1 MQFRSR
7 YFIIFLLVACQSKKS
22 TDSSIQT
29 NTLDSTSKPDV
40 LVEAAKASSSMTWL
54 QHQKTILDSQYNS
67 IKDFEKRLEFLKVF
81 ERQMSDYLDK
91 KNRILDSVS
100 VDVEKIDS
108 MMPSIINI
116 HLSNP
121 LVEYFQSTS
130 TDDSNNR
137 ATINKVLKKLNSNSP
152 ALVHFKV
159 ESIKVNDPTIPL
171 APFEI
176 NGNIVLDDSVSKR

>member
-1 MQFRSR
+1 MRFKPR
-7 YFIIFLLVACQSKKS
+7 YFILFLLLACQSKKS
-22 TDSSIQT
+22 PETSIQT
-29 NTLDSTSKPDV
+29 NTSDSTSKQDFFV
-40 LVEAAKASSSMTWL
+40 KTAKESSSMAWL
-54 QHQKTILDSQYNS
+54 QKQKAVLDSQYNS
-67 IKDFEKRLEFLKVF
+67 ITDFEKRLEFLKAF

-121 LVEYFQSTS
+121 LVEYFQSTG

-137 ATINKVLKKLNSNSP
+137 ATINKVLKKLNGNSP

-176 NGNIVLDDSVSKR
+176 NGNILVDDSLFKK